1 MEREKIKGYL
11 NISRK
16 AGYLIIGGE
25 TLEDYKKKLFLVL
38 YDKTAA
44 NNTLKVVEKIKERG
58 IKTIE
63 VESLGDLISL
73 PTCKIVGIKNKKSL
87 KCLKRFYNKNY
98 F

>member
-25 TLEDYKKKLFLVL
+25 TLDDYTKKLFLVL

-44 NNTLKVVEKIKERG
+44 NNTRKVVARLNERG

-63 VESLGDLISL
+63 VEALGELFSL
-73 PTCKIVGIKNKKSL
+73 PTCKIVGIKNKNLSDIIESEL
-87 KCLKRFYNKNY
+87 NK
-98 F
+98 

>member
-38 YDKTAA
+38 YDKDAGNT
-44 NNTLKVVEKIKERG
+44 TLKIAAKIESRG
-58 IKTIE
+58 IKTLAT
-63 VESLGDLISL
+63 ESLGDLCSI
-73 PTCKIVGIKNKKSL
+73 PNCKMLGIKNKNISEIIESL
-87 KCLKRFYNKNY
+87 LSE
-98 F
+98 